1 MNNVIDNFKQVVT
14 GKYADFTGRADR
26 KEYWLFVLA
35 MIVISLV
42 LGLFTT
48 LFAKVKLL
56 YILFAIL
63 YGAVSLALLIPSLAV
78 TVRRLH
84 DIGKGGGWIF
94 ISLIPFIGAI
104 WLLIL
109 VIMKGEPGEN
119 RFGAPVE

>member
-1 MNNVIDNFKQVVT
+1 MNTLIDNFKQVVT
-14 GKYADFTGRADR
+14 SKYADFKGRADR

-42 LGLFTT
+42 LGLFTS
-48 LFAKVKLL
+48 LFAKIKLL
-56 YILFAIL
+56 YILFAVL
-63 YGAVSLALLIPSLAV
+63 SGAVSLALLIPSLAV

-109 VIMKGEPGEN
+109 LIMQGELDKN
-119 RFGAPVE
+119 RFGEPVN

>member
-1 MNNVIDNFKQVVT
+1 MIDNFKQVVT
-14 GKYADFTGRADR
+14 SKYADFKGRADR

-42 LGLFTT
+42 LGLFTS
-48 LFAKVKLL
+48 LFAKIKLL
-56 YILFAIL
+56 YILFAVL
-63 YGAVSLALLIPSLAV
+63 SGAVSLALLIPSLAV

-109 VIMKGEPGEN
+109 LIMQGELDKN
-119 RFGAPVE
+119 RFGEPVN